1 MMNINLRIFLVIIS
15 ILIFLLVSILVA
27 KNKLLLKYALLWFIT
42 SVFLVVLSVFPG
54 ISNYFSDLFG
64 FEKTSNFIFYSIIGF
79 LTLIAIS
86 MSVSVTTLNKKMTNI
101 VQNIA
106 INNKK

>member
-1 MMNINLRIFLVIIS
+1 MIDMNLRVFLVIIS
-15 ILIFLLVSILVA
+15 ILIFLFVSILVA

-42 SVFLVVLSVFPG
+42 SVFLVILSIFPG
-54 ISNYFSDLFG
+54 ISNYFSNLFG

-86 MSVSVTTLNKKMTNI
+86 ISVSVTSLNKKMTII
-101 VQNIA
+101 VQNMA